1 MFALKKK
8 FPGNRLSILQH
19 PVWGSCHVTF
29 HSYLTVQSYARL
41 LNILTNQTAALK
53 PLIGENVALLICKSS
68 TPRLTAR
75 ANLSLTTFSTFL
87 KIEIF

>member
-41 LNILTNQTAALK
+41 LNILTNQTAALGMYSVFFIPK
-53 PLIGENVALLICKSS
+53 DLVGSLL
-68 TPRLTAR
+68 TGQ
-75 ANLSLTTFSTFL
+75 L
-87 KIEIF
+87 KI